1 MKNFD
6 TIKTQN
12 IPFDAR
18 GIEYPRNY
26 LWALGNR
33 AEQGEANQHHPK
45 FEIVKYLT
53 ISHNDYDDNYT
64 FECRCIQTNT
74 NNNSVSYFDY
84 NGVVTLPR
92 NPQESRDGVKNLEW
106 LWNGSDDDV
115 PQYWEECE
123 EHIIDMVVLY
133 DFDQLKKNKFDGRIE
148 EADHLIKMVALVDEL
163 EGVDIVDLERDM
175 PSLYEQFVKAK
186 KFVQTKLLTLVIIGC
201 LFTSCTFADKSQ
213 GMTESEWATLEVI
226 NDLEDAKEYMISDIE
241 EGRLPSD
248 RGYTYLLIIDE
259 SIDNLTNLKTK

>member
-74 NNNSVSYFDY
+74 NNNSVSYFDSM
-84 NGVVTLPR
+84 G
-92 NPQESRDGVKNLEW
+92 
-106 LWNGSDDDV
+106 
-115 PQYWEECE
+115 
-123 EHIIDMVVLY
+123 
-133 DFDQLKKNKFDGRIE
+133 
-148 EADHLIKMVALVDEL
+148 
-163 EGVDIVDLERDM
+163 
-175 PSLYEQFVKAK
+175 
-186 KFVQTKLLTLVIIGC
+186 
-201 LFTSCTFADKSQ
+201 
-213 GMTESEWATLEVI
+213 
-226 NDLEDAKEYMISDIE
+226 
-241 EGRLPSD
+241 
-248 RGYTYLLIIDE
+248 
-259 SIDNLTNLKTK
+259 